1 MLRFGTHTRER
12 RYDPVPGVRILEREA
27 PHKAMTRA
35 GHEPIEVVDF
45 FSGCGGA
52 SAGLR
57 EAGMRIRLGID
68 HDEQAGATYR
78 RNFPEAG
85 FIRRDIRRIA
95 TCELE
100 PYIHRPRPL
109 LFTACAPCQPFSKQN
124 SEPSASD
131 ARATLLDDFTR
142 FVRRFRP
149 DYLFLENVPGI
160 QRGDPLNGP
169 IGRFVRRV
177 KRLDY
182 RVVWNVLDALDY
194 GVPQTRRRFVLVA
207 ALGGE
212 IRLPEETHGQGGRL
226 APPATAGEWI
236 GDLPAIP
243 EGGGDE
249 SVPNHRAARLSPLNR
264 ARIAKTPEG
273 GDRRDWPGELVPSC
287 HRGHDGHTDVYGLL
301 RSDLPASTL
310 TTRCISL
317 PNGRFGHPTQ
327 DRALSLREAACLQ
340 TFPRDFVFSGGLHAM
355 ARQVGNAVPVLL
367 ARRVGEMLNAHLEA
381 NASSRGVQEAERPMR
396 GAHP

>member
-243 EGGGDE
+243 EGG
-249 SVPNHRAARLSPLNR
+249 
-264 ARIAKTPEG
+264 
-273 GDRRDWPGELVPSC
+273 DRRDWPGELVPSC

>member
-109 LFTACAPCQPFSKQN
+109 LFTAMRPVPAIFKTEQRTLGVGR
-124 SEPSASD
+124 ESD
-131 ARATLLDDFTR
+131 AA
-142 FVRRFRP
+142 
-149 DYLFLENVPGI
+149 
-160 QRGDPLNGP
+160 
-169 IGRFVRRV
+169 
-177 KRLDY
+177 
-182 RVVWNVLDALDY
+182 
-194 GVPQTRRRFVLVA
+194 
-207 ALGGE
+207 
-212 IRLPEETHGQGGRL
+212 GRL
-226 APPATAGEWI
+226 HQVCS
-236 GDLPAIP
+236 AI
-243 EGGGDE
+243 
-249 SVPNHRAARLSPLNR
+249 SSRLS
-264 ARIAKTPEG
+264 
-273 GDRRDWPGELVPSC
+273 
-287 HRGHDGHTDVYGLL
+287 
-301 RSDLPASTL
+301 
-310 TTRCISL
+310 
-317 PNGRFGHPTQ
+317 
-327 DRALSLREAACLQ
+327 
-340 TFPRDFVFSGGLHAM
+340 FS
-355 ARQVGNAVPVLL
+355 
-367 ARRVGEMLNAHLEA
+367 
-381 NASSRGVQEAERPMR
+381 
-396 GAHP
+396 